1 MKRPLV
7 ILCIDRDND
16 IYEKTGISGP
26 IIGRAANLDAVVK
39 LALADPEDSDVNALF
54 YALKLY
60 DQMVK
65 EKEPVEVVT
74 LTGDKGLGYVAD
86 RRISSQLDRIT
97 RELNP
102 SGCILISDGASDEE
116 VTPIIRSRLK
126 VDSTKIVFVKQAKEL
141 EKTYFVL
148 LEKLRDPY
156 YAKIIIGI
164 PALLILLI
172 SLSAFLGLGWEPVG
186 IIVGLYLLIRMVG
199 LDEMIMTIIKDFRF
213 SIEKPGW
220 IGYIGGIA
228 LFIIAGYVGF
238 QSFESQQANLPGEK
252 LAGYVMGSI
261 VWSVFLGL
269 LLIMLGK
276 SVDALIEKRKY
287 EMTRYLLYTIAAA
300 LSAFLIWV
308 GSLWIVNLNPP
319 YVDFGT
325 FLLTLIVCLFL
336 GYVSNWAINIYRLD
350 ILKDMKLEGKE
361 AVSDHGVYLGKV
373 VGVDVKKG
381 KLIIQ
386 TIFEKKYF
394 LPLSAIVAIDEK
406 VVLRAGARE

>member
-308 GSLWIVNLNPP
+308 GSLWIVNLNTP

-406 VVLRAGARE
+406 VVLRAGDRE

>member
-1 MKRPLV
+1 MKRPLI

-26 IIGRAANLDAVVK
+26 IIGRAANLDAVIK

-65 EKEPVEVVT
+65 EKEAVEVVT
-74 LTGDKGLGYVAD
+74 LTGDKSLGYVAD

-102 SGCILISDGASDEE
+102 SSCILISDGASDEE

-172 SLSAFLGLGWEPVG
+172 SLSTFLGLGWEPVG
-186 IIVGLYLLIRMVG
+186 IIVGLYLLMRMAG
-199 LDEMIMTIIKDFRF
+199 FDEMVMTIIKDFRF

-228 LFIIAGYVGF
+228 LFIIASYVGF
-238 QSFESQQANLPGEK
+238 QSFESQQPNLPGEK
-252 LAGYVMGSI
+252 LAGYVMGSVI
-261 VWSVFLGL
+261 WPIFLGL

-276 SVDALIEKRKY
+276 SVDALIEKKKY

-300 LSAFLIWV
+300 LSAFLIWI

-325 FLLTLIVCLFL
+325 FLLMLIVCLFL
-336 GYVSNWAINIYRLD
+336 GYVSNWAINIYRRD
-350 ILKDMKLEGKE
+350 ILKEMKLEGKE
-361 AVSDHGVYLGKV
+361 AISDHGVYLGKV
-373 VGVDVKKG
+373 VGVDMRKG
-381 KLIIQ
+381 KLIIK

-406 VVLRAGARE
+406 VVLRAGE